1 MGKYLRK
8 LWAFVG
14 LLILLPFSP
23 QALLAGPGDGEAAW
37 TGTVAVDSPA
47 TKQVKTLIPV
57 VLSADNNYA
66 PQMYMAMLSMLK
78 SAHGDTFYHFH
89 LLIPPNFEQKYKDE
103 IAKFVNKYECKITF
117 INMGTALSD
126 LAPELG
132 SPAAHYRLL
141 IADLLKNYMK
151 CIYVDVD
158 TLVRHD
164 LAELY
169 NIDLGDC
176 YIGGVKDAGIFSKC
190 AWIPGATNYVVF
202 TLDLRL
208 YVNSGVL
215 LMNLDLM
222 RKDGLTGKLVSAIKH
237 GINGTKPFLFPDQDA
252 LNTACRSRIKT
263 LDIKYNLFSIIPL
276 LNGRSQKFQEDMWD
290 LVGREQFEE
299 VCKDPWIVHFAGT
312 KPWLYPSLP
321 YAKDW
326 LAYARETPF
335 YDEIM
340 SRASPKAT
348 PASESAPQASS
359 AQ

>member
-14 LLILLPFSP
+14 LLILLPISP
-23 QALLAGPGDGEAAW
+23 QTLLAGPGDGEIAG
-37 TGTVAVDSPA
+37 TGVADSPA
-47 TKQVKTLIPV
+47 TKQIKTLIPV

-66 PQMYMAMLSMLK
+66 PQMYITMLSMLK

-117 INMGTALSD
+117 INMGTALFD

-164 LAELY
+164 LTELY

-176 YIGGVKDAGIFSKC
+176 YIGGIKDAGIFSKC

-202 TLDLRL
+202 TLDLHR

-215 LMNLDLM
+215 LMNLDLI
-222 RKDGLTGKLVSAIKH
+222 RKDGLTEKFVSAIKH

-290 LVGREQFEE
+290 LVGREQFEGA
-299 VCKDPWIVHFAGT
+299 CKDPWIVHFAGP
-312 KPWLYPSLP
+312 KPWQHQFLP
-321 YAKDW
+321 YADEW
-326 LAYARETPF
+326 WACVRESPF
-335 YDEIM
+335 YAEIT
-340 SRASPKAT
+340 SKATPKAP
-348 PASESAPQASS
+348 PASESTTQASS
-359 AQ
+359 VQVQ